1 MKKNKGQAKKKRSTV
16 RPHLAEPRTPY
27 GEALTPEDFDR
38 TLRKVSRRLSDVKK
52 QQNEE
57 KP

>member
-1 MKKNKGQAKKKRSTV
+1 MKKKAKKKSRSATA
-16 RPHLAEPRTPY
+16 HLAESRTPY
-27 GEALTPEDFDR
+27 GELTPEDFDR
-38 TLRKVSRRLSDVKK
+38 TLRKVSRQLSGVKK